1 MGSPWGIAISGGHHF
16 ASGDIALPLVEY
28 LLPTTREKILRGE
41 FVDFFSKELEKK
53 DKDLLDDREKK
64 ILKSQK
70 ADRTWA
76 DWLPG
81 FLVYAR
87 VIARL
92 HPWRSDPVI
101 QCLNII
107 YKAY

>member
-16 ASGDIALPLVEY
+16 AIPSGDIALPLVEY

-64 ILKSQK
+64 ILKS
-70 ADRTWA
+70 
-76 DWLPG
+76 
-81 FLVYAR
+81 
-87 VIARL
+87 
-92 HPWRSDPVI
+92 
-101 QCLNII
+101 
-107 YKAY
+107 